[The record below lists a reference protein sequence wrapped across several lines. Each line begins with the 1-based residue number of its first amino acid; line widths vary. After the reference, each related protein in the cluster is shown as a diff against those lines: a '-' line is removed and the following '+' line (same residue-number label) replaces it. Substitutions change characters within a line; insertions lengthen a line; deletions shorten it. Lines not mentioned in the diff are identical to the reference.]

1 MGSLEK
7 LDYKVTAAIFIIC
20 SIYGA
25 AVNATLLTSCLIFSC
40 CCKGGKYVKK
50 RNDGGQRPGGN
61 TRRSDDGSDNGRE
74 DGNNIE
80 EDVMKQYQDDGSS
93 VTQNYDDVDRGE
105 LHPRDRRKGEKI
117 QTSEIEDKNE
127 SCWPCMRSK
136 PETPTY
142 SSGVTSGKERKF
154 LCCGSNDEDDVKS
167 QQPEVK
173 PFKRTDLECIDLCC
187 GLLKKQPES
196 DLLNETAE
204 METAKTTDRYC
215 CCFNFG
221 TPGYYMY

>member
-1 MGSLEK
+1 MG
-7 LDYKVTAAIFIIC
+7 AIFIIC

-61 TRRSDDGSDNGRE
+61 TRRSDDGR
-74 DGNNIE
+74 
-80 EDVMKQYQDDGSS
+80 DDDSS
-93 VTQNYDDVDRGE
+93 VTRNFDDVDRGE
-105 LHPRDRRKGEKI
+105 SQPRDRRRGEKI
-117 QTSEIEDKNE
+117 QTSETEDKNE

-142 SSGVTSGKERKF
+142 SSGDTSGKERKF